1 MKNIVYVLSLFATIM
16 LAESKVG
23 GLTHFDYTNAEEISA
38 FNFNR
43 QYILFSGTASDDV
56 KYKVI
61 FDVGRLETND
71 RLVAYL
77 KKAQIDYNASSC
89 KVSIGMIG
97 MNTYGV
103 QEKNWGYRFIE
114 KSAIDKNGFS
124 STADIGV
131 GFSKAI
137 MDDLNLNLQVVNGE
151 GFKSPQVDKYHKI
164 SLNATYGEAKLN
176 KNDGYNAGVVYSTES
191 SETDP
196 TTMVSVFGGCA
207 GNGLRVGG
215 EYDVLTNSDGTKKTL
230 LSISLNYG
238 LKDDVDVFARYD
250 MNDPNADVEKDGD
263 NYLIAGVVLNCG
275 SGLSIS
281 PNLRLTSYE
290 NDIESNSEYKINCQ
304 FKF

>member
-1 MKNIVYVLSLFATIM
+1 MKNIVYVLSFFATIM

-23 GLTHFDYTNAEEISA
+23 GITHFDYTNTEEISA

-43 QYILFSGTASDDV
+43 QYISFSGTASDDV

-89 KVSIGMIG
+89 KVSIGMIE

-103 QEKNWGYRFIE
+103 QEKNWGHRFIE

-164 SLNATYGEAKLN
+164 SLNAIYGEAKLN
-176 KNDGYNAGVVYSTES
+176 KNDGYNAGFVYSTEATES
-191 SETDP
+191 NP
-196 TTMVSVFGGCA
+196 TNMISAFGG
-207 GNGLRVGG
+207 
-215 EYDVLTNSDGTKKTL
+215 L
-230 LSISLNYG
+230 LP
-238 LKDDVDVFARYD
+238 VW
-250 MNDPNADVEKDGD
+250 E
-263 NYLIAGVVLNCG
+263 
-275 SGLSIS
+275 
-281 PNLRLTSYE
+281 
-290 NDIESNSEYKINCQ
+290 
-304 FKF
+304 